1 MHNII
6 CQSYTVWKLLEF
18 SLTHFWQKFCENNGF
33 LSYFKELIWRNIFR
47 RERKFL
53 TFPHCVIYQILR
65 EIDFWDSQKYKIYR
79 FFTFRGSEFWCLWNF
94 ALFDGWN
101 LIYRIGKIQSPIKW
115 HKMALSQLL
124 NAPKLISRK
133 IWRKEKSCNFL
144 TVIPKSNWSI
154 KFSNSKYPLVG
165 NRVSNSDIE
174 FRNSEIEFQYRF
186 RNSIVGN
193 SGIFEDPK
201 FAKFGQNLGNF
212 DN

>member
-1 MHNII
+1 M
-6 CQSYTVWKLLEF
+6 
-18 SLTHFWQKFCENNGF
+18 
-33 LSYFKELIWRNIFR
+33 IWRNIFW

-133 IWRKEKSCNFL
+133 IWRKEKILQFPHCESQIILINQILKFKIFISWQHCTFPNTYHILMMMFKNWTLIDIHITSHDNFFV
-144 TVIPKSNWSI
+144 T
-154 KFSNSKYPLVG
+154 FY
-165 NRVSNSDIE
+165 
-174 FRNSEIEFQYRF
+174 F
-186 RNSIVGN
+186 
-193 SGIFEDPK
+193 
-201 FAKFGQNLGNF
+201 
-212 DN
+212 